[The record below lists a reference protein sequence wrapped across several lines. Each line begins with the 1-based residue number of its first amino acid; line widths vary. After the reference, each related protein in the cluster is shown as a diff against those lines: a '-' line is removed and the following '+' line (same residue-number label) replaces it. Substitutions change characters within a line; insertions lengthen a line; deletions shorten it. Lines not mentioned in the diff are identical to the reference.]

1 MLKYNI
7 CTMYFSPT
15 GTTCTIV
22 RRIADRLEKN
32 AGEPVTIREYDFTLP
47 SGRRE
52 APSFNARDLLIIGV
66 PVYAGRVPNVLLS
79 YLNIIIGSGAL
90 VVPVVLYGNRD
101 YDDALL
107 ELKDILESN
116 GFTAVA
122 AAAFVGEHSFS
133 KILGADRPDAND
145 IMLADTFA
153 DQVYH
158 KLTMQ
163 NEFESVRVKGNRPY
177 RKYYTPRD
185 ENGAPVTDFR
195 LITPETSDDCID
207 CKTCAEICPMGSID
221 YDDVSRLTGICIKC
235 CACIKRCPTQ
245 AKHFADHR
253 FIRHKNELEE
263 GFAYRRREPE
273 WFV

>member
-195 LITPETSDDCID
+195 LITRKRVMIV
-207 CKTCAEICPMGSID
+207 SIARPVPKSVQWVQSTTMMSPVD
-221 YDDVSRLTGICIKC
+221 RDLHQMLCLY
-235 CACIKRCPTQ
+235 KRCHPGQ
-245 AKHFADHR
+245 AFCQTTVHT
-253 FIRHKNELEE
+253 
-263 GFAYRRREPE
+263 P
-273 WFV
+273 